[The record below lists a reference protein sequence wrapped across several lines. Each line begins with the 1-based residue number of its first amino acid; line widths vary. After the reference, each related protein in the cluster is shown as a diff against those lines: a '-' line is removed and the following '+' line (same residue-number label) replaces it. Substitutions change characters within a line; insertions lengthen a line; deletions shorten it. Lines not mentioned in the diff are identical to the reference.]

1 MNIHCVLLLLA
12 ATAATLVS
20 GNYLAEKHSA
30 SVHSRFLPSIPQA
43 TEPYAHEHHEKNNYM
58 GAIQQ
63 PTDHLVQRHTV
74 DNKVASIYKRQIHV
88 ISKTLES
95 AKHHKL
101 SFAETFQKVKKSLK
115 SVLSEH
121 PANEH
126 EEIKR
131 LLVERFSSTA
141 STGATTTGDVSTN
154 SLRRRRMNT
163 NDPCMD
169 AIRGTP
175 DEQRSADDIGSQI
188 CVMNYPK
195 TQEAEYQFN
204 GNFKNQQIDPCMQC
218 AGPGQICHGVPA
230 CTDYLTA
237 CTTLDETQQASAKAE
252 FEQAKAAIISAGES
266 GTLYSEWWDQANDHP
281 CNLVNT
287 CPMVKGEDQRN
298 EACELAVKEYCCDP
312 DSSDCSLIERTPCSP
327 NGCGSATKMYED
339 AGHLMWEA
347 AQASGLSEEEMQKKW
362 MEMEKDLEL
371 NYKCPFSEETLCVDP
386 EGTRSYDE
394 NDGGSDNT
402 NANWVRGGRDTNAYQ
417 VTFGN
422 EGGISAC
429 ANSNYRNTCV
439 GNSNSDD
446 SCQDDGYL
454 QHRFYHDMKQVKS
467 MTTRINKPCYGT
479 GDCFLSSIL
488 DSCKIANKIEE
499 RPLGSIKYATNEM
512 NDDMSADT
520 LKITKDT
527 CQKESEGNE
536 EGTCATGCCSVI
548 GFVMDKMEEV
558 RQIVVWVISSKI

>member
-43 TEPYAHEHHEKNNYM
+43 TESYAHEHHEKNNYM

-95 AKHHKL
+95 AKHRKL

-195 TQEAEYQFN
+195 TQEAEYQFD
-204 GNFKNQQIDPCMQC
+204 GNLKNQKIDPCMQC

-252 FEQAKAAIISAGES
+252 FEQAKAAIISAGQS

-429 ANSNYRNTCV
+429 ANSNYQTTCV

-446 SCQDDGYL
+446 SCEDDGYL

>member
-1 MNIHCVLLLLA
+1 M
-12 ATAATLVS
+12 
-20 GNYLAEKHSA
+20 K
-30 SVHSRFLPSIPQA
+30 
-43 TEPYAHEHHEKNNYM
+43 KNNYM

-95 AKHHKL
+95 AKHRKL

-175 DEQRSADDIGSQI
+175 DEQHRSADDIGSQI
-188 CVMNYPK
+188 CVMNYLK
-195 TQEAEYQFN
+195 TQEAEYQFD
-204 GNFKNQQIDPCMQC
+204 GNLKNQKIDPCMQC

-287 CPMVKGEDQRN
+287 CPMVKGEEQRN

-439 GNSNSDD
+439 GNSNNDD

-454 QHRFYHDMKQVKS
+454 QHRFYNNMKQVKS
-467 MTTRINKPCYGT
+467 MTTRINKPCHR